1 MRSRPSAL
9 LAGATCL
16 AWLAL
21 ATGYAGAAAPSAI
34 DLGGEPVPGGLGSTT
49 PDRPTKLDPGL
60 WADTIGGS
68 ATKNTHHF
76 TYERRMRDS
85 TVHVGVI
92 GAPTGD
98 SADTLEVKVGVLAE
112 DGSLQSCESDSAS
125 SGYPVPQAVLG
136 AAVAVGPSSAD
147 STDRTPCLSA
157 GTLQFEVGRG
167 VGSNTSELPVAIKIV
182 EEAPVD
188 DRSGLPPVS
197 EDVSFPV
204 PETGSARDEPG
215 GTSFADAP
223 ALDPSPEGVTVSTTL
238 AQGTEQLWRVGVG
251 WGQQLAVRAVAPQVS
266 VPEGETFSDVQVRVR
281 LVDPRRTVFSENNE
295 DAEDESD
302 DGSYGD
308 DGELDLV
315 AGTRPLQYLER
326 FENHLPV
333 VPGDYWVALAA
344 QPADP
349 GTDREP
355 VDVPVE
361 LTVAVTGDPGD
372 APGYQG
378 AVLSADN
385 GTSVDGY
392 SPDKPFLVAEG
403 TFAAVASGNPVVGD
417 DEDGGWLNGRRGAG
431 LGLAAVSVAC
441 LAGGAVRLRSRS

>member
-98 SADTLEVKVGVLAE
+98 SADTLGVKVGVLAE
-112 DGSLQSCESDSAS
+112 DESLQSCESDSAS
-125 SGYPVPQAVLG
+125 TGSVAQGLLGVAV
-136 AAVAVGPSSAD
+136 VVGPSSAEA
-147 STDRTPCLSA
+147 TDRPVCLSA
-157 GTLQFEVGRG
+157 GTLQLEVGRG
-167 VGSNTSELPVAIKIV
+167 FGSNTSELPVAIKIV

-188 DRSGLPPVS
+188 APASLPEPA
-197 EDVSFPV
+197 EEVSFAV
-204 PETGSARDEPG
+204 PAPG
-215 GTSFADAP
+215 EGREAPGATSFADAP
-223 ALDPSPEGVTVSTTL
+223 ALDPSAKGTTVRTTL
-238 AQGTEQLWRVGVG
+238 AAGTEQLWRVGVG
-251 WGQQLAVRAVAPQVS
+251 WGQQLVARATAPEAPEIKGVYGGLAVRL
-266 VPEGETFSDVQVRVR
+266 R
-281 LVDPRRTVFSENNE
+281 LVDPRRAVFADTD
-295 DAEDESD
+295 DAADDQVSDASWAADEP
-302 DGSYGD
+302 
-308 DGELDLV
+308 LDLV
-315 AGTRPLQYLER
+315 AGGRPLQYRDR
-326 FENHLPV
+326 FVNDLPV
-333 VPGDYWVALAA
+333 VPGDYWVAVSAA
-344 QPADP
+344 PDD
-349 GTDREP
+349 TDGEREP
-355 VDVPVE
+355 REVPLE
-361 LTVAVTGDPGD
+361 LTVAVTGEPGD

-431 LGLAAVSVAC
+431 LCLAAVSVAC
-441 LAGGAVRLRSRS
+441 LAGGALRLRARR